1 MSADHVAHADA
12 DGAESGRDGGDTC
25 RAPNCWRDG
34 HAVRVAGQTVRET
47 VLCDRHR
54 RTFLEVSS

>member
-12 DGAESGRDGGDTC
+12 DGGESGRDDAETC

-34 HAVRVAGQTVRET
+34 HAVRVAGQTARET
-47 VLCDRHR
+47 VLCERHR
-54 RTFLEVSS
+54 RTFLGVGS

>member
-1 MSADHVAHADA
+1 MSADSVLSADA

-34 HAVRVAGQTVRET
+34 RAVRVAGET
-47 VLCDRHR
+47 ARVAVLCERHR
-54 RTFLEVSS
+54 RAFLGVSS